1 LQALNLLNAIIS
13 KGHFV
18 KVIKEYRLE
27 ARSPRK
33 RVHSLPSVRYL
44 LPLLLLLTVVLGACV
59 GGRFEAKGWSGIA
72 LSGDDLVI
80 GAPNGSLLSIRENGV
95 RRWKF
100 PQGESEEVA
109 PIYAKPAISDGKA
122 YVGEYNGFLY
132 AVDLESGN
140 LRWKVDTGDAVVGG
154 AVVGDG
160 KVVVGSS
167 NGKLLAYDADQ
178 GGTPLW
184 EFPASGEVG
193 RIWSSPVIHQGVVYF
208 GALNHKM
215 YAVSLETGL
224 AVWNQPFEAGGA
236 ITTTPLIANGKVY
249 IGSFDKF
256 FYALDASSGQVV
268 SQFEGDGW
276 FWGGAITDGNLIY
289 VGNLDGYLYAWDG
302 RSIEAQRRF
311 YAEGAIVAPPIFV
324 GTDWIAVASD
334 NERVHV
340 LDRET
345 FVEEWTFVVGSQV
358 RSAMASNGNLLYI
371 SSIDNVLA
379 ALDVGERRQLWSEPL
394 RD

>member
-1 LQALNLLNAIIS
+1 M
-13 KGHFV
+13 
-18 KVIKEYRLE
+18 E

-33 RVHSLPSVRYL
+33 RVRSLPSVRFL
-44 LPLLLLLTVVLGACV
+44 LPLLLLLTVVLSACV

-80 GAPNGSLLSIRENGV
+80 GATDGSLLSLRENGV

-109 PIYAKPAISDGKA
+109 AIYAKPAISDGKA

-132 AVDLESGN
+132 AIDLESGN
-140 LRWKVDTGDAVVGG
+140 LLWKADAGEAVVGG
-154 AVVGDG
+154 AVVANG
-160 KVVVGSS
+160 KVVVGTSE
-167 NGKLLAYDADQ
+167 GKLLAYNANQ

-184 EFPASGEVG
+184 EFPADGEVG
-193 RIWSSPVIHQGVVYF
+193 KIWSSPVIHDGVIYF
-208 GALNHKM
+208 GALDHKM

-224 AVWNQPFEAGGA
+224 AVWNQPFEAEGA
-236 ITTTPLIANGKVY
+236 ITTTPLIADGKVF

-256 FYALDASSGQVV
+256 FYALDASTGQMV
-268 SQFEGDGW
+268 SQLEGAGW
-276 FWGGAITDGNLIY
+276 FWGGAITDGKFIY
-289 VGNLDGYLYAWDG
+289 AGNLDGYLYAWDG

-311 YAEGAIVAPPIFV
+311 FAEGAIVAPPILV
-324 GTDWIAVASD
+324 GDDWIAVASD

-345 FVEEWTFVVGSQV
+345 FAEVWTFVVGS
-358 RSAMASNGNLLYI
+358 RIRAGMASNGDLLYV
-371 SSIDNVLA
+371 SSIKNVLT

>member
-1 LQALNLLNAIIS
+1 M
-13 KGHFV
+13 
-18 KVIKEYRLE
+18 E
-27 ARSPRK
+27 ARSPRN
-33 RVHSLPSVRYL
+33 RVCSLPSVRLL

-59 GGRFEAKGWSGIA
+59 GGRFDAKGWSGIA
-72 LSGDDLVI
+72 LNGDDLVI
-80 GAPNGSLLSIRENGV
+80 GAPDGSLLSIRENGV

-100 PQGESEEVA
+100 PQGDSEEVA
-109 PIYAKPAISDGKA
+109 PIYGKPAISDGKV

-140 LRWKVDTGDAVVGG
+140 LLWKADTGDSVVGG
-154 AVVGDG
+154 AVVAEG

-167 NGKLLAYDADQ
+167 NGKLLAYNADQ

-184 EFPASGEVG
+184 EFPANGDVG
-193 RIWSSPVIHQGVVYF
+193 KIWSSPIIHDSVIYF
-208 GALNHKM
+208 GALDHKV

-224 AVWNQPFEAGGA
+224 AVWNKPFEAESA
-236 ITTTPLIANGKVY
+236 VTTTPLIADGKVY
-249 IGSFDKF
+249 VGSFDKF
-256 FYALDASSGQVV
+256 LYALDISTGAPIAQL
-268 SQFEGDGW
+268 EGDGW
-276 FWGGAITDGNLIY
+276 FWSGAITDGGLIY
-289 VGNLDGYLYAWDG
+289 AGNLDGYLYAWDG

-324 GTDWIAVASD
+324 GDDWIAVASD
-334 NERVHV
+334 NERVHI
-340 LDRET
+340 LDRKT

-358 RSAMASNGNLLYI
+358 RSAMASNGDLLYV